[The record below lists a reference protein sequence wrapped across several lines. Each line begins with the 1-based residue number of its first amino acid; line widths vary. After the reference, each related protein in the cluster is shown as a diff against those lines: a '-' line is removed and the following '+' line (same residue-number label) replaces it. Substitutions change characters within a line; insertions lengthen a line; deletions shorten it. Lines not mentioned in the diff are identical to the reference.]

1 MINVNYDE
9 ILGPWEI
16 RGDRDIGIIGASIP
30 KNFIVN
36 TSAVTRI
43 QIFGLSLL
51 AVIIVIG
58 IDFLLANQ
66 ITKPLIKLVATN
78 EVADGNLDIQ
88 VKATSNDEI
97 AELTD
102 TFNQM
107 TNNLNISRKELF
119 NAYNET
125 LISWTKAMHLRDEE
139 TEGHRTG

>member
-1 MINVNYDE
+1 MININYDE

-58 IDFLLANQ
+58 IGFLLANQ
-66 ITKPLIKLVATN
+66 ITKPLIYRFLPPMKSPMGTWIFKLRP
-78 EVADGNLDIQ
+78 L
-88 VKATSNDEI
+88 
-97 AELTD
+97 
-102 TFNQM
+102 QM
-107 TNNLNISRKELF
+107 TKLPS
-119 NAYNET
+119 
-125 LISWTKAMHLRDEE
+125 
-139 TEGHRTG
+139 